1 MARVLVTGSAQGIG
15 AETARQ
21 LIAQGHDV
29 VLHARNS
36 ARAAA
41 AREAVSGQADVV
53 IGELTSVA
61 QTTHLA
67 AAAAATGP
75 FDAIIHNAGIGGGAP
90 QRVLTEDGLEQ
101 IFQVNV
107 VAPYVLSALIP
118 LAPRMVYLTSGLES
132 DGVWVPEDLQWASR
146 QWHGMQ
152 AYSDSKMHVSMLAF
166 ELASRNPE
174 LAINVVDPGWIKTQ
188 MGGPN
193 AVDEV
198 ETGAATQVWLA
209 TSADPA
215 ATGTGR
221 YWKHLAELTPNP
233 VTQDP
238 AARAVLLAE
247 LERLTGVGLT

>member
-53 IGELTSVA
+53 IGELTSVE

-146 QWHGMQ
+146 EWHGMQ

-166 ELASRNPE
+166 ELAARNPE

-209 TSADPA
+209 TSPDPA

-247 LERLTGVGLT
+247 LERLTGVGLA

>member
-1 MARVLVTGSAQGIG
+1 M
-15 AETARQ
+15 
-21 LIAQGHDV
+21 
-29 VLHARNS
+29 
-36 ARAAA
+36 
-41 AREAVSGQADVV
+41 
-53 IGELTSVA
+53 
-61 QTTHLA
+61 
-67 AAAAATGP
+67 
-75 FDAIIHNAGIGGGAP
+75 
-90 QRVLTEDGLEQ
+90 LTEDGLEH

-107 VAPYVLSALIP
+107 VVPYVLSALIP

-146 QWHGMQ
+146 EWHGMQ

-166 ELASRNPE
+166 ELAARNPE
-174 LAINVVDPGWIKTQ
+174 LAINVVDPGWIKTR

-209 TSADPA
+209 TSPDPA
-215 ATGTGR
+215 ATETGR

-247 LERLTGVGLT
+247 LERLTGVGLA